1 MKLPLVIHYTNGDKR
16 DVTAVFADFVQFE
29 RTWQRSVSRF
39 EHDFR
44 LTDLA
49 WLAWSAETRAK
60 RTDKKFDPEWLD
72 TVETVE
78 LGEVAEGDT
87 PLATI
92 QPTG

>member
-1 MKLPLVIHYTNGDKR
+1 MRLALKVEYHTGESE
-16 DVTAVFADFVQFE
+16 DVDAVFADFVAFE
-29 RTWQRSVSRF
+29 RTWNRSVARF

-60 RTDKKFDPEWLD
+60 RTDKKFDPDWLE

-78 LGEVAEGDT
+78 LGDAQGDT
-87 PLATI
+87 PNSATT

>member
-1 MKLPLVIHYTNGDKR
+1 MKLPLQITYIDGERR

-29 RTWQRSVSRF
+29 RTWSRSVSRF

-60 RTDKKFDPEWLD
+60 RTTKKFDPDWLD
-72 TVETVE
+72 TVESVE
-78 LGEVAEGDT
+78 LGEAIAGDT